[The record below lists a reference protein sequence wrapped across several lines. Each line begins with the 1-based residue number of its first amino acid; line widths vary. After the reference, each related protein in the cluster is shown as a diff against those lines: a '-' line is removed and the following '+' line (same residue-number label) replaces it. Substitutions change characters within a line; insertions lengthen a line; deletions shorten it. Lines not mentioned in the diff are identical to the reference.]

1 MKELF
6 DELMRYISTA
16 NAGTIAA
23 LIGVVASLL
32 GSLMAS
38 RFAFKFRSV
47 GLPSDEENF
56 EEAVRAPEIKN
67 AIDRQEGVARSLTV
81 SLLSF
86 ATRYRK
92 YPAKPSTK
100 WCDTESEMA
109 RWRPTLKY
117 TSHQVITAG
126 PHKSGAPAGPAHTIL
141 SPHVGSRES
150 RHSS

>member
-23 LIGVVASLL
+23 LIGAVASLL
-32 GSLMAS
+32 CSLLAS

-47 GLPSDEENF
+47 GLPGDEENF

-67 AIDRQEGVARSLTV
+67 AIDRQEGVARSSTV

-86 ATRYRK
+86 ATRYRT

-100 WCDTESEMA
+100 CISGIFWVRNSLSERVFRYCDTESEMA
-109 RWRPTLKY
+109 R
-117 TSHQVITAG
+117 
-126 PHKSGAPAGPAHTIL
+126 
-141 SPHVGSRES
+141 
-150 RHSS
+150 